1 MYYDSTDDAE
11 GKIIK
16 ETNEK
21 INKGEYAAAYES
33 LMKVKENV
41 RAFNSIGVALMM
53 QGKFEEAMT
62 WFEKAMKNGCQAA
75 EKNIEAINAEY
86 AYEAQQQKIIDEY
99 LKKYE

>member
-1 MYYDSTDDAE
+1 
-11 GKIIK
+11 
-16 ETNEK
+16 
-21 INKGEYAAAYES
+21 
-33 LMKVKENV
+33 VKEEE

-53 QGKFEEAMT
+53 QGRFEDAMP

-86 AYEAQQQKIIDEY
+86 EYEAQQQKIIDEY